1 MSENHTDAPDTP
13 QEPVVHP
20 TKPLW
25 WFVCAHYSLVVLV
38 TPIFLFCLLRLMLPP
53 VNIKIIPRAGWPE
66 LLLIVG
72 FIGLLMHKKW
82 AYMLFVIASLI
93 VEAILIYPVLSYST
107 RWLTTED
114 VIYVIW
120 FGLILVTASICGLN
134 CGRQKNGRVTNEKV
148 DL

>member
-1 MSENHTDAPDTP
+1 MNENHIDAPGTA

-25 WFVCAHYSLVVLV
+25 WFVYAHCSLVVLV
-38 TPIFLFCLLRLMLPP
+38 TPPFLFSVFRVLFVRGGPMVPAP
-53 VNIKIIPRAGWPE
+53 
-66 LLLIVG
+66 
-72 FIGLLMHKKW
+72 GLLEVLFVVGYVALLFRKER
-82 AYMLFVIASLI
+82 AYMILVIASLI

>member
-1 MSENHTDAPDTP
+1 MNENHIDAPGTA

-25 WFVCAHYSLVVLV
+25 WFVYAHCSLVVLV
-38 TPIFLFCLLRLMLPP
+38 TPPFLFSVFRVLFVVGYVALLFR
-53 VNIKIIPRAGWPE
+53 KER
-66 LLLIVG
+66 
-72 FIGLLMHKKW
+72 
-82 AYMLFVIASLI
+82 AYMILVIASLI